1 MRKIVALFVSFFKI
15 ISIPVCRHFPVII
28 VVMLMMGMMEAC
40 RNIMATLIH
49 NGNPVYLRGQMISL
63 SIWFLIGYVMAAVVS
78 KWNHWYVK
86 APLYFIVFFFAA
98 VQFFLIDNFLFPISP
113 TYLMLIA
120 ETNGGESKEFLNQY
134 VFSTPIVNTLLY
146 VGGYATIAFLLCIF
160 GERLRK
166 LFVKRQSKLKP
177 LVQTIVGIIVLPI
190 LYYAINACE
199 IYVYM
204 ANCQSGERIRS
215 MFKPQDPFSCLYSSA
230 MIMRSVEREMD
241 HAKKV
246 TTERATATLGSEA
259 NDSLNIVLVIGE
271 SYIKQHSQLY
281 GYPLQ
286 TTPYMMA
293 EKQKGKLFT
302 LNDVVSPSNTTS
314 TVLKN
319 MLCCNSIARG
329 EEWFDAPF
337 FPAVFKNAGYE
348 VYLWDNQKTFNANAD
363 YSFTLNSFLYSPE
376 FDKIAYTATNDTSY
390 QYDGQIVEDF
400 KKKVEMKAAH
410 NLVIFHLMGQHNIQH
425 KRYPHI
431 PKFDHFTADSIRKKA
446 NYLNKEKKQ
455 MIAEY
460 DNSTLYND
468 YVIHQIIHLFENK
481 NTILFYL
488 SDHGEEVFDFRNRIG
503 REHGPLF
510 DKKLFFEYQVPFMV
524 WCSNTFIRKHPDT
537 IDAIKKAENKPLMSD
552 ILFNTLFNVAGI
564 QTDIYRQEDDVLH
577 QSYQSRKRI
586 IEGQLDYDKEM
597 QGKRFDGL
605 YKWQ

>member
-1 MRKIVALFVSFFKI
+1 M
-15 ISIPVCRHFPVII
+15 
-28 VVMLMMGMMEAC
+28 
-40 RNIMATLIH
+40 N
-49 NGNPVYLRGQMISL
+49 
-63 SIWFLIGYVMAAVVS
+63 
-78 KWNHWYVK
+78 
-86 APLYFIVFFFAA
+86 
-98 VQFFLIDNFLFPISP
+98 
-113 TYLMLIA
+113 
-120 ETNGGESKEFLNQY
+120 
-134 VFSTPIVNTLLY
+134 
-146 VGGYATIAFLLCIF
+146 
-160 GERLRK
+160 
-166 LFVKRQSKLKP
+166 
-177 LVQTIVGIIVLPI
+177 
-190 LYYAINACE
+190 
-199 IYVYM
+199 
-204 ANCQSGERIRS
+204 
-215 MFKPQDPFSCLYSSA
+215 
-230 MIMRSVEREMD
+230 
-241 HAKKV
+241 
-246 TTERATATLGSEA
+246 
-259 NDSLNIVLVIGE
+259 
-271 SYIKQHSQLY
+271 
-281 GYPLQ
+281 
-286 TTPYMMA
+286 
-293 EKQKGKLFT
+293 
-302 LNDVVSPSNTTS
+302 
-314 TVLKN
+314 
-319 MLCCNSIARG
+319 
-329 EEWFDAPF
+329 
-337 FPAVFKNAGYE
+337 
-348 VYLWDNQKTFNANAD
+348 
-363 YSFTLNSFLYSPE
+363 
-376 FDKIAYTATNDTSY
+376 
-390 QYDGQIVEDF
+390 
-400 KKKVEMKAAH
+400 AAH

-537 IDAIKKAENKPLMSD
+537 IDAIKKAEDKPLMSD